1 MKDCDTMSFLVLPL
15 ATFLIVVT
23 TATISCTIV
32 NIKLMKDNARLKSQL
47 KSITRQRSNK
57 LEREL
62 TTEYYEE
69 VDMCQASTNADI
81 DINSNPAYSALKDM

>member
-1 MKDCDTMSFLVLPL
+1 MKDCDTLSNLVLPFGATL

-32 NIKLMKDNARLKSQL
+32 NIKLMKDNTRLKSQL
-47 KSITRQRSNK
+47 KSITRQRSDK

-62 TTEYYEE
+62 TTEHY
-69 VDMCQASTNADI
+69 QASTNADI
-81 DINSNPAYSALKDM
+81 DINSNPAYSTLKDM

>member
-1 MKDCDTMSFLVLPL
+1 MSYLVLPFGATL

-23 TATISCTIV
+23 TATISCIIV

-47 KSITRQRSNK
+47 KLTPRQRSDK
-57 LEREL
+57 VEKEL

-69 VDMCQASTNADI
+69 VDMCQTSTSTHI
-81 DINSNPAYSALKDM
+81 DINSNPAYSALKDL